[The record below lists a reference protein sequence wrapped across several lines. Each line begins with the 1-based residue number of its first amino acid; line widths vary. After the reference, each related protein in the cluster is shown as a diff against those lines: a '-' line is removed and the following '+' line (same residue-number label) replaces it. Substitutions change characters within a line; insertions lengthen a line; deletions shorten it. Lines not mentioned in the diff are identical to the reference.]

1 MVRVVVFC
9 AALATV
15 LIAAGFYLRS
25 EGSGNP
31 TSADDDGA
39 EAKAVLRDSTGKR
52 VGSVK
57 FSDDDDGVHVK
68 VAIDE
73 PLDGGPFHGFHVHAN
88 DDPSISPGN
97 GAGCIAPSFLSADG
111 HFKETGQNHPAH
123 NGDMPLLL
131 ENADGSAEARLVTDR
146 YSVAE
151 VIGRAVIVHLSPDNY
166 ANIPAARYQLI
177 TGTPAPG
184 GPAGSAA
191 DQATLNTGDAGGRV
205 ACGVI
210 EGD

>member
-1 MVRVVVFC
+1 MRRIVVFC

-25 EGSGNP
+25 EGSGHP

-39 EAKAVLRDSTGKR
+39 EAKAVLRDPTGHR

-68 VAIDE
+68 VAVDE
-73 PLDGGPFHGFHVHAN
+73 PLEGGPFHGFHVHAN
-88 DDPSISPGN
+88 DDPSN
-97 GAGCIAPSFLSADG
+97 GTGCVAPAFTSADG
-111 HFKETGQNHPAH
+111 HLKDTGQNHPAH
-123 NGDMPLLL
+123 NGDMPVLL

-146 YSVAE
+146 FSVAD
-151 VIGRAVIVHLSPDNY
+151 VIGRAVIVHASPDNY
-166 ANIPAARYQLI
+166 ANIPARYL
-177 TGTPAPG
+177 TGTLTAV
-184 GPAGSAA
+184 
-191 DQATLNTGDAGGRV
+191 DQTTFNTGDAGGRI

-210 EGD
+210 EDD

>member
-1 MVRVVVFC
+1 MNRIVLLF
-9 AALATV
+9 AALAAV
-15 LIAAGFYLRS
+15 MIAGSLYLRA
-25 EGSGNP
+25 EGSGHP
-31 TSADDDGA
+31 TAADGDGA
-39 EAKAVLRDSTGKR
+39 DAKAVLRNAAGER

-57 FSDDDDGVHVK
+57 FADEEDGVHVK
-68 VAIDE
+68 VVIDE

-88 DDPSISPGN
+88 DDDSITPGN
-97 GAGCIAPSFLSADG
+97 GAGCIAPSFVSADG

-123 NGDMPLLL
+123 NGDMPVLL

-151 VIGRAVIVHLSPDNY
+151 VIGKAVIVHASPDNY
-166 ANIPAARYQLI
+166 ANIPTRYSA
-177 TGTPAPG
+177 TG
-184 GPAGSAA
+184 A